1 MSYVIGVDGGGTK
14 TEAVAYDLNGEV
26 LAKALTGFGNLVNDK
41 EEALK
46 NVTDSIKAIIDQLG
60 RDGLKGIYLGLAGS
74 EVGDNARIVYE
85 EVKEKFEIEA
95 SVMNDSDL
103 ALKALLKGEDGI
115 LVIAGTGSIAFG
127 IKDNNQLKCGGWG
140 HLLGDEGSAY
150 KISIEAI
157 KKMINDQ
164 DYGIEM
170 TDLSKDILSE
180 LKFDKVDDIVGFVYS
195 STKDEIAQLAGLVSK
210 HAESGDDFSKN
221 VLVVEGRDIA
231 KQAERIYKKLEFN
244 SCRIGLV
251 GGVIRKSKFLRQ
263 AFEEYLNNNV
273 KVESFV
279 DDDVSAAKGAYY
291 IYNKENN

>member
-26 LAKALTGFGNLVNDK
+26 LAKSLTGFGNLVNDK

-210 HAESGDDFSKN
+210 HAESGDEFSKN